1 MNIPSRT
8 GATAGVATG
17 APPAPRGLGRRRT
30 AVLAG
35 AAITGLAST
44 MLIPGSAAAALPTFP
59 DNIVVF
65 PNRDMV
71 VLEGSFAGDAAGVP
85 ITIQVK
91 RNGVLMG
98 ATTGVTV
105 LGGEFEVN
113 HPGGACWGDNSAV
126 PGSPALPQ
134 VTPDILAG
142 DVIEV
147 RNAAGQLL
155 GDTTVQD
162 GFVTGVSRTGAV
174 LTVNGSLGDRPTA
187 VLDNTEQRIV
197 NPELR
202 DTAVAR
208 RDIRAVPGGVA
219 DGPRGGYSS
228 NLVFNGDGTFTA
240 TYDFSLSGDQAVA
253 NATTA
258 ETGGGE
264 RFMAWEQTDAAGNR
278 QGLTIAEKG
287 EVGGP
292 GMGGCPAGPGS
303 ATPTAGQYGAQWNAA
318 GTDVVVSW
326 TPATAQPGAAAVT
339 GYSVEVVGKNADPA
353 ADRPVTGKRTAPAA
367 TRTTLSGLTGG
378 AGAYDLEVRPL
389 TADGG
394 VGPAFARA
402 SQEPTAPTGPVDA
415 PNETAP
421 TATPAPAID
430 GSTVRTNSVSLAP
443 AGNVEIYYTTGGV
456 DPVDGDA
463 LHADA
468 RLYTGPIPI
477 SGPTEL
483 RWVGYNASGSVS
495 PVGGGSYDVPVVA
508 ATAPAAPGVLR
519 ATPANGSVALTWQ
532 AGADNGSPI
541 VDYTVTTRNGTTV
554 VGTPQTV
561 TGTSATVGSLTNGT
575 SYTFQVTARN
585 AVGSSAA
592 TSVTS
597 IPGDGLT
604 ATLARNKARD
614 IRIAGSSTQVGAT
627 VTVTLVQGT
636 RRTPLGTATTVAA
649 VAPATGATW
658 EVRNRTA
665 AVLPAGS
672 TIEVVS
678 SGGGRVTIRV

>member
-44 MLIPGSAAAALPTFP
+44 MLIPGTAAAALPTFP

-126 PGSPALPQ
+126 PGSPTLPQ
-134 VTPDILAG
+134 VTPDIVAG

-174 LTVNGSLGDRPTA
+174 LTVNGSLGDNPTA
-187 VLDNTEQRIV
+187 SLDNTEQRIV

-208 RDIRAVPGGVA
+208 RDIRAVPGGVT

-240 TYDFSLSGDQAVA
+240 TYDFALSGAEAEA
-253 NATTA
+253 NATAA

-264 RFMAWEQTDAAGNR
+264 RFMVWEQTDAAGNR

-318 GTDVVVSW
+318 GTEVVVSW
-326 TPATAQPGAAAVT
+326 TPASAQPGAAAVT
-339 GYSVEVVGKNADPA
+339 GYSVEVVGKGTDPA
-353 ADRPVTGKRTAPAA
+353 ADRPVTGKRTASAA
-367 TRTTLSGLTGG
+367 TRTTLTGLTGG
-378 AGAYDLEVRPL
+378 VGAYDLEVRPL

-402 SQEPTAPTGPVDA
+402 AQAPTTPGDNGTA
-415 PNETAP
+415 NDTAP
-421 TATPAPAID
+421 TATPAPTA
-430 GSTVRTNSVSLAP
+430 GTEVRTTSVSLAP

-495 PVGGGSYDVPVVA
+495 PVGGGSYDVPVVV

-519 ATPANGSVALTWQ
+519 ATPSNGSVALTWQ

-541 VDYTVTTRNGTTV
+541 ADYTVTTKNGTTV

-575 SYTFQVTARN
+575 SYTFEVIARN
-585 AVGSSAA
+585 GVGSSAA
-592 TSVTS
+592 ATVTS

-672 TIEVVS
+672 TVEVVS